1 VKEPRSRCE
10 ATEACFALTLGPRK
24 CEKISSSSPPAHPGT
39 RTPSPGMRGNTKSLI
54 QSDFLTAPLPSSEPG
69 ESHSNHH
76 ASPTG
81 HNLQPGD
88 LRSLATICL
97 FPFAFCLVFSGCQS
111 SRAARDTVAIAIEA
125 GPNNLD
131 PRIGLSSESER
142 IHQLLFNS
150 LVRRGTHFEILP
162 DLASHWETPDA
173 TTYRF
178 FLRMGIRFHDGR
190 PLTSRDVR
198 YTIQSLLDGSIVS
211 PKTSTYRVIERIEAP
226 DEQTVVFHLREPN
239 AAFLWNLTNGG
250 IGIVPE
256 GAGSNAQK
264 HPIGTGPFRF
274 VAYAH
279 EEELILEANRDYFR
293 GCPTVPRVNF
303 KIIPD
308 ATTRALEL
316 RKGTL
321 DIGQNVLPPDFVKAL
336 EREPHLQVQTLPGTN
351 YQYLGLNLKDPLL
364 QDKRVRKA
372 IAYAIP
378 REEIIQYYWR
388 GLVTPASGL
397 LPRNH
402 WAYEDNVE
410 IYPHDPTKAR
420 QLLDEAGWT
429 DPDGPG
435 PKPRFHLTFKT
446 STDESTRQVAAVI
459 QQKLKETG
467 IQIDLR
473 SYEFGTFYG
482 DIVRGNFQMFTLRW
496 IGGNN
501 DPDLFERVFHSREAP
516 PKGYNRGRYENVRV
530 DELIEFARKEPN
542 QEKRK
547 AAYSEIQKIVADE
560 LPYVSLWY
568 LKTTCVYNRRLSN
581 VELSPAGDFDFLQKL
596 KIGESQRD

>member
-1 VKEPRSRCE
+1 
-10 ATEACFALTLGPRK
+10 
-24 CEKISSSSPPAHPGT
+24 
-39 RTPSPGMRGNTKSLI
+39 MRGNSKSLI
-54 QSDFLTAPLPSSEPG
+54 HSDLLAASLPSSAG
-69 ESHSNHH
+69 HGDSHSNYH
-76 ASPTG
+76 ASPTSHRG
-81 HNLQPGD
+81 G
-88 LRSLATICL
+88 LRSRATTCL
-97 FPFAFCLVFSGCQS
+97 FPFALYLLFSGCQF
-111 SRAARDTVAIAIEA
+111 SRAARDAVTLRSRPVRTTSTPESASAQS
-125 GPNNLD
+125 PNGFISWFSTHWCDAALIS
-131 PRIGLSSESER
+131 RSCRSR
-142 IHQLLFNS
+142 QS
-150 LVRRGTHFEILP
+150 LGNTR
-162 DLASHWETPDA
+162 W

-198 YTIQSLLDGSIVS
+198 HTIQSLLDGSIVS
-211 PKTSTYRVIERIEAP
+211 PKTSTYRVIERIETP

-256 GAGSNAQK
+256 GAGGNSQR

-279 EEELILEANRDYFR
+279 EEEVILEANRDYFR
-293 GCPTVPRVNF
+293 GCPTVPRVSF

-336 EREPHLQVQTLPGTN
+336 EREPHLQVETLPGTN

-378 REEIIQYYWR
+378 REEMIQYYWR
-388 GLVTPASGL
+388 GSVTPASGL
-397 LPRNH
+397 LPPNH
-402 WAYEDNVE
+402 WACEGNVE
-410 IYPHDPTKAR
+410 IYPHDPAKAR
-420 QLLDEAGWT
+420 QLLDEAGWP
-429 DPDGPG
+429 DPDGSG

-516 PKGYNRGRYENVRV
+516 PKGYNRGRYENARV
-530 DELIEFARKEPN
+530 DELIEFARKEPD
-542 QEKRK
+542 QERRK

-581 VELSPAGDFDFLQKL
+581 VELSPAGDFDFLQRL
-596 KIGESQRD
+596 KMEESQRD